1 MQLAPSR
8 RAVGVAAR
16 PAPWDHGAD
25 TMPGTVSGQVLS
37 RRVLVSIG
45 IASVFVGAVV
55 LAGALFRH
63 HDPPRPTPRAPATT
77 AASP

>member
-1 MQLAPSR
+1 
-8 RAVGVAAR
+8 
-16 PAPWDHGAD
+16 
-25 TMPGTVSGQVLS
+25 MPGTVSGQVLS

-63 HDPPRPTPRAPATT
+63 HDPPRPTPRSPATT
-77 AASP
+77 TASP